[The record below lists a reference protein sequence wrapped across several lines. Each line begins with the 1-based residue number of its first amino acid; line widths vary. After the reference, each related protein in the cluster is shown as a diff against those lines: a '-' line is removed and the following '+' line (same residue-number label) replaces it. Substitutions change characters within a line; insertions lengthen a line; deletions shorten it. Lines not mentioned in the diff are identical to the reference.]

1 MQYIRQFSSESEYLD
16 FKETPDFITPN
27 VSLITDSYTVMFNEY
42 VPPISLCDIA
52 YWDGSRVQT
61 TTLNKWSESLGTP
74 IGVVVIPERFL
85 PDGKAR
91 MVALTFVDMYGN
103 ANPIIPLNQVAWG
116 PILNTTNLID
126 FNRVP
131 TTDNS
136 SSITTGSDGYG
147 YLPSDAFTGTQS
159 FVDAQAK
166 YSQSSSLIPSP
177 YLNDTTMNSA
187 YSEAIS
193 GYNNVLSDFNGLS
206 NTQTLVG
213 AGSAYKAANA
223 AWNYSDGVSS
233 TQWYLP
239 AMGELGFLMPRLNAI
254 NAVIM
259 ALRGVGFNAQDYP
272 SIWSSS
278 QDTQDAFYLN
288 QLDGEVNKMNKVI
301 DRGYYVRPF
310 AML

>member
-116 PILNTTNLID
+116 PILNTNLID

-136 SSITTGSDGYG
+136 SSTTTGSDGYG

-177 YLNDTTMNSA
+177 YLNDSTMNPA
-187 YSEAIS
+187 YSGTIS

-213 AGSAYKAANA
+213 LASTYKAANA

-239 AMGELGFLMPRLNAI
+239 AMGELGFLMPRVNAI

-278 QDTQDAFYLN
+278 EDTQDAFYLN
-288 QLDGEVNKMNKVI
+288 QLNGEVNKMRKST
-301 DRGYYVRPF
+301 DYHYYVRPF

>member
-52 YWDGSRVQT
+52 YWDGSKVQT
-61 TTLNKWSESLGTP
+61 TTLNKWSESLGAP

-91 MVALTFVDMYGN
+91 MVALTFVDGYGN
-103 ANPIIPLNQVAWG
+103 GNTDINTLIEVEWG
-116 PILNTTNLID
+116 PVKNTDLID

-136 SSITTGSDGYG
+136 SSTTTGSDSYG
-147 YLPSDAFTGTQS
+147 YLPSDVFTGTQS

-166 YSQSSSLIPSP
+166 YSQSSNLIPSP
-177 YLNDTTMNSA
+177 YLNDTTMNPA
-187 YSEAIS
+187 YSKTIS

-213 AGSAYKAANA
+213 LGSTYTAANA
-223 AWNYSDGVSS
+223 AWNYSDGASS

-259 ALRGVGFNAQDYP
+259 ALRGVGFNTQYYP
-272 SIWSSS
+272 DIWSSS
-278 QDTQDAFYLN
+278 EDTQYAFYLN
-288 QLDGEVNKMNKVI
+288 QLDGEVNKTSKKISMWHH
-301 DRGYYVRPF
+301 VRPF

>member
-91 MVALTFVDMYGN
+91 MVALTFVDSNGN
-103 ANPIIPLNQVAWG
+103 ASTKDINTITWG
-116 PILNTTNLID
+116 PMGNTDLID

-131 TTDNS
+131 TTDNNS
-136 SSITTGSDGYG
+136 STTTGSDGYG

-213 AGSAYKAANA
+213 LGSTYKAANA

-239 AMGELGFLMPRLNAI
+239 AMGELGFLSPRLNAI
-254 NAVIM
+254 NAAITAM
-259 ALRGVGFNAQDYP
+259 GGVAVGGINGF
-272 SIWSSS
+272 WSSS
-278 QDTQDAFYLN
+278 EDAQNAFYLSHN
-288 QLDGEVNKMNKVI
+288 NVEVNKARKPVGML
-301 DRGYYVRPF
+301 VRPF